1 MTRRLF
7 LSTSLAALLALAS
20 FAGNAWAQGTVTV
33 ITAATPLAGVFPV
46 APGSIAAA
54 YGSFNGAAAFAEA
67 GSLPLATTLGNVR
80 VFVNDLAA
88 PLFFVSPLQI
98 NFQVP
103 LAAPVGIGPLNLRVA
118 VNGADVATG
127 KLNLLQ
133 TSPGIFTLD
142 AASALRP
149 GAVVNSNGTVN
160 GPSNPARRGDFVLI
174 FGTGQGPVDIAL
186 TDGTPPAGLATATA
200 PTRVLFG
207 AVDGNVLF
215 SGLAPGFV
223 GLWQMNVVVPAQPFV
238 RGAVPVIAIANGIS
252 SGAVTIWVAE

>member
-1 MTRRLF
+1 
-7 LSTSLAALLALAS
+7 LALTS
-20 FAGNAWAQGTVTV
+20 IAGKAQAQGTVTV

-54 YGSFNGAAAFAEA
+54 YGSFNGADAFAVA
-67 GSLPLATTLGNVR
+67 GSTPLPTTLGNAR
-80 VFVNDLAA
+80 VFVNNVAA

-103 LAAPVGIGPLNLRVA
+103 LASPVGIGPLSVRVT

-127 KLNLLQ
+127 SLNTLQ
-133 TSPGIFTLD
+133 TAPGIFTLD
-142 AASALRP
+142 AAAVAKP

-160 GPSNPARRGDFVLI
+160 GPTNPATRGDFVLI
-174 FGTGQGPVDIAL
+174 FGTGQGPVDIAI
-186 TDGTPPAGLATATA
+186 TDGTPPSGLATATSS
-200 PTRVLFG
+200 TRVLFG

-223 GLWQMNVVVPAQPFV
+223 GLWQMNVVIPEQPFV
-238 RGAVPVIAIANGIS
+238 KGAVPVVAIVNGIS
-252 SGAVTIWVAE
+252 SGAVTILVAE

>member
-7 LSTSLAALLALAS
+7 LPSSLAAVLALFS
-20 FAGNAWAQGTVTV
+20 FAGSAQAQGTVTV
-33 ITAATPLAGVFPV
+33 ITAATPLGGIFPV

-54 YGSFNGAAAFAEA
+54 YGTFNGAAAFEVA
-67 GSLPLATTLGNVR
+67 GSTPLPTTLGNAQ
-80 VFVNDLAA
+80 VFVNNVAA
-88 PLFFVSPLQI
+88 PLFFVSRLQI

-103 LAAPVGIGPLNLRVA
+103 LATPIGIGPLNVRVV

-127 KLNLLQ
+127 KLNVLR
-133 TSPGIFTLD
+133 TAPGIFTLD
-142 AASALRP
+142 ALAAAKP

-186 TDGTPPAGLATATA
+186 TDGTPPSGLATATA

-207 AVDGNVLF
+207 AVDANVLF

-223 GLWQMNVVVPAQPFV
+223 GLWQMNVVVPTQSFV
-238 RGAVPVIAIANGIS
+238 RGAVPVVAIAGGIS
-252 SGAVTIWVAE
+252 SSAVTIWVAE